1 MESVFDYRD
10 YTVHE
15 LIDILTRKNIYFSR
29 RNSYAAIA
37 REAPTVISIL
47 KDSSDIANYPSGDIV
62 VAASCYSNCENI
74 VAILQLNGYNK
85 ELSETNGWH
94 KEWNLPIHSSLSSLA
109 LLQKIM
115 ELIEVALDSLPFDLY
130 QTDQY
135 KMINNYYQYLRFSKK
150 KIDY

>member
-1 MESVFDYRD
+1 MESVFDYRY

-37 REAPTVISIL
+37 REAPTVIRIL

-74 VAILQLNGYNK
+74 
-85 ELSETNGWH
+85 S
-94 KEWNLPIHSSLSSLA
+94 
-109 LLQKIM
+109 
-115 ELIEVALDSLPFDLY
+115 
-130 QTDQY
+130 
-135 KMINNYYQYLRFSKK
+135 LRFCNLTDITRNFLRLMDGIRNGICRSTVV
-150 KIDY
+150 